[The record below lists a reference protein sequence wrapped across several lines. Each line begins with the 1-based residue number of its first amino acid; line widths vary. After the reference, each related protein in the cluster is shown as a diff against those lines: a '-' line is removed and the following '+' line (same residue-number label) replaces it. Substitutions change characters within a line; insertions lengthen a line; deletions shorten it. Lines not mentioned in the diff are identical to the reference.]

1 MAKQSGLHQIRGK
14 VGEHSYYKQTGVST
28 GLIRSINQGM
38 SSRVKNGDEYANTR
52 LNNNEFG
59 AAASI
64 AGFLGQMVD
73 PKFRPMILPF
83 SQSNMAKAIIEL
95 ARQSNLP
102 WGARVVSSAD
112 TAELA
117 AILSAQSKRN
127 PQEFLT
133 LSFSRSAATSLS
145 VSADYTASQ
154 ASLMES
160 LGINYLSVKVVPINL
175 ATGKYNNATG
185 KIQKGYI
192 RKGEPEYVIDLEE
205 VDPTGSGSTQN
216 VTVTDGFTPT
226 AELYNGHQ
234 FVVVVVMPARMVGGR
249 IYTLQEY
256 CSFLAVELPAQA

>member
-14 VGEHSYYKQTGVST
+14 VGEHSYYKQSGIST

-38 SSRVKNGDEYANTR
+38 SSRVKNGEEYANTR

-59 AAASI
+59 AAGNV

-83 SQSNMAKAIIEL
+83 SQSNMAKAIVEL

-102 WGARVVSSAD
+102 WGARVVSSDD

-127 PQEFLT
+127 PQEFLS
-133 LSFSRSAATSLS
+133 LSFTRFSATSLT
-145 VSADYTASQ
+145 VSANYTEAQ

-160 LGINYLSVKVVPINL
+160 LGINYLAIKAIPINL

-185 KIQKGYI
+185 KIQTGYI
-192 RKGEPEYVIDLEE
+192 RKGEPEWVIDLEE
-205 VDPTGSGSTQN
+205 VDPTGAQSSTQLE
-216 VTVTDGFTPT
+216 VTDGFTPT
-226 AELYNGHQ
+226 PELYNGHQ
-234 FVVVVVMPARMVGGR
+234 FAVVVVMPARMVGGR

-256 CSFLAVELPAQA
+256 CSFLAVALPAQG